1 MDHAVEN
8 TLDLLKEMDELDD
21 TLFIVTADHSHVMT
35 LGGYPDRGTNILGT
49 CSSPKNSVEKFICLL
64 YFFRSE

>member
-49 CSSPKNSVEKFICLL
+49 CSSPQKHCRKIHLPFVFLQV
-64 YFFRSE
+64 

>member
-21 TLFIVTADHSHVMT
+21 TLVIVTADHSHVMT

-49 CSSPKNSVEKFICLL
+49 CSSPKTLKKNSFAFYI
-64 YFFRSE
+64 S

>member
-21 TLFIVTADHSHVMT
+21 TLVIVTADHSHVMT

-49 CSSPKNSVEKFICLL
+49 CSSPKKNTVKIICLL
-64 YFFRSE
+64 HFFRSE